1 MALSLSSPSGY
12 AFDEDEEMAVFEST
26 AAVHG
31 GPSRPRLPEI
41 SVISPGLNSQS
52 ELVRKSKDFGAFVT
66 FPLEFLSQTVLILC
80 DGASFCKCNP

>member
-1 MALSLSSPSGY
+1 MAVSLSSPSGY
-12 AFDEDEEMAVFEST
+12 GFDEDEEMAVFEST

-41 SVISPGLNSQS
+41 SVISPGLNNQS
-52 ELVRKSKDFGAFVT
+52 ELVRNSKDSGAFVT
-66 FPLEFLSQTVLILC
+66 FSLEFSLRIVSISC